1 MSDDNNPRRD
11 PAQPGQPSKLLDYWT
26 SYLAG
31 LGVIGIIVAVVG
43 ALAAGFLV
51 LVLVLGLLAV
61 TGILKWLLIAA
72 VVAVPVGI
80 WVHLNHEATP
90 PAPLVRE
97 FSRPTGSPF
106 GDAGWAYEQEID
118 AFGLVPMQEGAWT
131 RGIWLGRAINV
142 EWSHGLGNPMANKYL
157 RYAGENNIVT
167 FSSAGGGKN
176 AAAVMPTLLV
186 NNESAFVNDMKG
198 ENWFVTARTR
208 AELFG
213 HRIVCLNPFN
223 LYGKELGF
231 AAPMTAHFNPLS
243 KLRPAQP
250 DFVANINTLADAL
263 IVSGEAKDP
272 HWSDRARQLCAGLM
286 AHLCAVADDPEIAAE
301 VRAWLNVPAHVELN
315 SLPAMR
321 QALGLESDD
330 LAAFCLTAVQGRP
343 EKVLQDTG
351 EVLRALPA
359 STVPLVRDNLASF
372 AANTKEVGG
381 IISTA
386 LGQLSFLTEP
396 ALIDFLAFSDFDF
409 SDLRRELMT
418 VYCMVPPAYM
428 DTYYR
433 FVRVLVQACFNTLS
447 GSPISER
454 APVLMLLDEQAKLGG
469 MNIIKTSAATLRGYN
484 VRIWSIFQDLNQVKG
499 LYPDVWETFLANAG
513 VIQVMTVNDAVT
525 ANYFSD
531 KIGRRGVTT
540 TSTSFT
546 RSSGTTQS
554 GATSGTSSSTST
566 SEQGQPFL
574 TPQDFYNLSKGL
586 AVVFVQGLA
595 YPVKVERLE
604 YWKQQDQYG
613 QPNVFLPWGTVCE
626 RHFLPYTPNP
636 EHDPAILASERA
648 RLAMVQAVAD
658 AKAEGR
664 ALSSVV
670 ATREAV

>member
-1 MSDDNNPRRD
+1 MSDDNTPRRE
-11 PAQPGQPSKLLDYWT
+11 PVQPGQPSKLFDYWT

-31 LGVIGIIVAVVG
+31 LSVLGIIAFGLFALVVCVG
-43 ALAAGFLV
+43 LAALV
-51 LVLVLGLLAV
+51 VGLLAV
-61 TGILKWLLIAA
+61 TGILKWLFVLA
-72 VVAVPVGI
+72 VFAVPVGI
-80 WVHLNHEATP
+80 WVHLNHQATP
-90 PAPLVRE
+90 PPPVVRE

-106 GDAGWAYEQEID
+106 GDAGWAYEEEID
-118 AFGLVPMQEGAWT
+118 AFGLVPMTEGAWT

-142 EWSHGLGNPMANKYL
+142 EWSQGLGNPMANKYL

-198 ENWFVTARTR
+198 ENWFVTSRTR

-231 AAPMTAHFNPLS
+231 AQPMTAHFNPLS
-243 KLRPAQP
+243 KLRPVQP
-250 DFVANINTLADAL
+250 DFVASINTLADAL
-263 IVSGEAKDP
+263 IVSEAKDP

-286 AHLCAVADDPEIAAE
+286 AHLCEVADDPALVAE
-301 VRAWLNVPAHVELN
+301 ARDFLQLAPSIEVN
-315 SLPAMR
+315 SLPVMR
-321 QALGLESDD
+321 QVLGLGGDA
-330 LAAFCLTAVQGRP
+330 LAQFCKQ
-343 EKVLQDTG
+343 
-351 EVLRALPA
+351 A
-359 STVPLVRDNLASF
+359 SAASSVPLVRDNLASF
-372 AANTKEVGG
+372 GDNTKEVNG

-396 ALIDFLAFSDFDF
+396 ALIDFLAYSDFDF
-409 SDLRRELMT
+409 ADLRRELMT

-447 GSPISER
+447 GSPITER

-525 ANYFSD
+525 ANYFSE
-531 KIGRRGVTT
+531 KIGRRGVSV
-540 TSTSFT
+540 TSSSFT
-546 RSSGTTQS
+546 RNSGTTQS
-554 GATSGTSSSTST
+554 GASSGTSSSTST

-574 TPQDFYNLSKGL
+574 TPQDFYNLNKGL

-604 YWKQQDQYG
+604 YWKQQDHYG
-613 QPNVFLPWGTVCE
+613 LPNVFQPWGTVSE
-626 RHFLPYTPNP
+626 RQFLPYTPNP

-664 ALSSVV
+664 ALSVV
-670 ATREAV
+670 AAREAV

>member
-11 PAQPGQPSKLLDYWT
+11 PGQPSKLVDYWT

-31 LGVIGIIVAVVG
+31 LGVVGIIAAVVG
-43 ALAAGFLV
+43 ALAAAFLV

-61 TGILKWLLIAA
+61 TGILKWLFVLA
-72 VVAVPVGI
+72 VFAVPVGI

-90 PAPLVRE
+90 PQPVARE

-142 EWSHGLGNPMANKYL
+142 EWSHGLGNPMANKHL

-198 ENWFVTARTR
+198 ENWFVTSRTR

-231 AAPMTAHFNPLS
+231 AQPMTAHFNPLS

-263 IVSGEAKDP
+263 IVSEAKDP

-286 AHLCAVADDPEIAAE
+286 AHLCEVADDPALVAE
-301 VRAWLNVPAHVELN
+301 ARDFLQLAPSIEVN
-315 SLPAMR
+315 SLPVMR
-321 QALGLESDD
+321 QVLGLGGDA
-330 LAAFCLTAVQGRP
+330 LAQFCKQ
-343 EKVLQDTG
+343 
-351 EVLRALPA
+351 A
-359 STVPLVRDNLASF
+359 SAASSVPLVRDNLASF
-372 AANTKEVGG
+372 GDNTKEVNG

-396 ALIDFLAFSDFDF
+396 ALIDFLAYSDFDF
-409 SDLRRELMT
+409 GDLRRELMT

-447 GSPISER
+447 GSPITER

-525 ANYFSD
+525 ANYFSE
-531 KIGRRGVTT
+531 KIGRRGVTI

-546 RSSGTTQS
+546 RNSGTTQS

-574 TPQDFYNLSKGL
+574 TPQDFYNLDKRL

-613 QPNVFLPWGTVCE
+613 QPNVFQPWGTVCE

-636 EHDPAILASERA
+636 EHDPDILASERA

-670 ATREAV
+670 TTREAV

>member
-1 MSDDNNPRRD
+1 MSDNNPRRD
-11 PAQPGQPSKLLDYWT
+11 PAAKPSGLRAILDSWFAGVFAL
-26 SYLAG
+26 LAG
-31 LGVIGIIVAVVG
+31 SVGLAGIVIIGAIALVVVMLLLTY
-43 ALAAGFLV
+43 APTFTL
-51 LVLVLGLLAV
+51 LVLG
-61 TGILKWLLIAA
+61 GGAA
-72 VVAVPVGI
+72 IG
-80 WVHLNHEATP
+80 WYFHNHREQ
-90 PAPLVRE
+90 PAPAEPRQRE
-97 FSRPTGSPF
+97 WSRPHGSPF

-142 EWSHGLGNPMANKYL
+142 EWSQGLDTPLTNKHL

-176 AAAVMPTLLV
+176 AAAIMPTLLV
-186 NNESAFVNDMKG
+186 NPESAFVNDMKG

-208 AELFG
+208 AEFFG

-250 DFVANINTLADAL
+250 NFVASINTLADAL
-263 IVSGEAKDP
+263 IVSEAKDP

-286 AHLCAVADDPEIAAE
+286 AHLCEVADDPALVADARAFLQLAPAIE
-301 VRAWLNVPAHVELN
+301 VN
-315 SLPAMR
+315 SLPVMR
-321 QALGLESDD
+321 QVLGLGGDA
-330 LAAFCLTAVQGRP
+330 LAAFCQQA
-343 EKVLQDTG
+343 
-351 EVLRALPA
+351 AAA
-359 STVPLVRDNLASF
+359 SSVPIVRDNLASF
-372 AANTKEVGG
+372 GENTKEVNG

-396 ALIDFLAFSDFDF
+396 ALIDFLAYSDFDF
-409 SDLRRELMT
+409 GDLRREPMT
-418 VYCMVPPAYM
+418 VYCMVPPAYL

-447 GSPISER
+447 GSPITER

-525 ANYFSD
+525 ANYFSE
-531 KIGRRGVTT
+531 KIGRRGVTV
-540 TSTSFT
+540 TSS
-546 RSSGTTQS
+546 SLSQNSGTTQS

-566 SEQGQPFL
+566 VEQGQPFF
-574 TPQDFYNLSKGL
+574 TPQDFYNLPKRF

-604 YWKQQDQYG
+604 YWQRQDQFG
-613 QPNVFLPWGTVCE
+613 DANVFQPWGTVSE

-636 EHDPAILASERA
+636 EHDPAILASERN
-648 RLAMVQAVAD
+648 RLGMAQAVTA
-658 AKAEGR
+658 AQAAGR
-664 ALSSVV
+664 ALPLLPSRG
-670 ATREAV
+670 AA